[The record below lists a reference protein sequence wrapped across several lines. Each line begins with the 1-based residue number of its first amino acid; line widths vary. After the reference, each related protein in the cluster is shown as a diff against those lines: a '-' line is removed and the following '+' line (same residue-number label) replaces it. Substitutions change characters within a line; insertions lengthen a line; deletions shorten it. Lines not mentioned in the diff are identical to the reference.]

1 MPLQWVGHVPNRSNA
16 VARVV
21 WYARNRVHGQT
32 QGKRQ
37 EMRNDFGRSNHASD
51 EIDLIEFI
59 EGVWRQKLLVAV
71 IVLVVTGLAG
81 IYLFLTRPVYEAQV
95 GVIPPM
101 ESDIAD
107 LNYGRTRASEL
118 EPYSAKQ
125 VYEIFLRDLSGEEL
139 RRSFFEH
146 VVRPTLPSEVSS
158 AQLRQMYR
166 DFDGSLNIQQS
177 SEGGQQRVT
186 VALRHIDVTVAVD
199 WVGRYVAMARDVAR
213 KEVVESASKEALV
226 RADNLLRQIQTLR
239 DNSVQI
245 REDKLVRL
253 REALRIAEAVGLE
266 NPPLITGALS
276 SELASRMDGELTYMR
291 GTKALRAEIAGLE
304 ARTTEDPYI
313 DNLRSLQVS
322 QAFYAD
328 VGGRK
333 ADIIVCR
340 NDGVIDQSL
349 VKPRKTV
356 VMATAVVGGLVV
368 GVIVAM
374 FRFLLARSRR
384 GV

>member
-1 MPLQWVGHVPNRSNA
+1 
-16 VARVV
+16 
-21 WYARNRVHGQT
+21 
-32 QGKRQ
+32 
-37 EMRNDFGRSNHASD
+37 MRNDFGRSNHASD